1 MTCTAQEL
9 NLAMAEFSGGSD
21 ERFRHA
27 FNRKFI
33 YTAGVQEV
41 AELAGAYWL
50 IDTLAL
56 KIAPIYAKA
65 WLANQVG
72 IGVVKLKVFS
82 DAEHAAESH
91 LPAAR
96 LSFTLTDDGPN
107 AYAEDI
113 TFTTFP
119 EGEWVLFLGTDE
131 IGPNSY
137 VTTVYLPQEH

>member
-9 NLAMAEFSGGSD
+9 NHAMAEFSGGSD

-33 YTAGVQEV
+33 YTAGVQKV

-50 IDTLAL
+50 IDTMAL
-56 KIAPIYAKA
+56 KIGPIFAKA
-65 WLANQVG
+65 WLGNLVG
-72 IGVVKLKVFS
+72 IGVVKLQVFTA
-82 DAEHAAESH
+82 AEHAAEAH

-96 LSFTLTDDGPN
+96 LSLTLTDEGPA
-107 AYAEDI
+107 AYVEDI

-131 IGPNSY
+131 IGPDSY